1 MNILKQYET
10 INQEIKNYSPNNFVN
25 LIVVTKGRSF
35 EDIKK
40 IIDLGHIHF
49 GENRVQESIDKWSG
63 ILKLNSSI
71 IRPYFLNHYI
81 I

>member
-10 INQEIKNYSPNNFVN
+10 INQEIKNYSSNNFAN

-40 IIDLGHIHF
+40 ITNQDDQLIEVGDDF
-49 GENRVQESIDKWSG
+49 GFSG
-63 ILKLNSSI
+63 GFS
-71 IRPYFLNHYI
+71 
-81 I
+81 